1 MPKLRLPTGLMSTS
15 ILVARLEQGG
25 AGQVLRAGQEG
36 APAAHA
42 DVPGLVGEGQLRHEQ
57 KEEEEAADAASA
69 ERRRR
74 RRRRRRRLANEG
86 GGREPGESEAVRGTG
101 DGCPHQV

>member
-1 MPKLRLPTGLMSTS
+1 M
-15 ILVARLEQGG
+15 ARLEQGG

-36 APAAHA
+36 APVAHA

-57 KEEEEAADAASA
+57 KEEKEAADAASA

-74 RRRRRRRLANEG
+74 RGLRRRIANEG
-86 GGREPGESEAVRGTG
+86 SGREPGYSEAVRGPG

>member
-1 MPKLRLPTGLMSTS
+1 M
-15 ILVARLEQGG
+15 ARLEQRG
-25 AGQVLRAGQEG
+25 AGQVLRAGQKG
-36 APAAHA
+36 APVAHA

-57 KEEEEAADAASA
+57 KEEKEAADAASA

-74 RRRRRRRLANEG
+74 RGRRRWRLANEG
-86 GGREPGESEAVRGTG
+86 GDSEAVRGTG